1 MLGKLK
7 PEEAIVKVHSSLQP
21 FTMNLRVKA
30 NTMSKNA
37 YFTIKVRVCGEES
50 LTTVGST
57 AT

>member
-1 MLGKLK
+1 
-7 PEEAIVKVHSSLQP
+7 
-21 FTMNLRVKA
+21 MNLRVKA

-50 LTTVGST
+50 LTTFGST